1 MFSDQS
7 CVNRTETVHVE
18 PCVSCFYSHPL
29 YGMCVKIFIMNWYI
43 SKSYTATKNTID
55 RRYTE
60 REKLLQLCQLLL
72 VNNCVWR
79 VRLMIHC
86 YHRRSNWWMPVLR
99 GYIVII
105 IIFIHHP
112 RRNHSQL
119 PAQHSP
125 HYSLRLLLSC
135 CLLQSYLH
143 LDFLVKTLCM
153 AADSWM
159 WADTK
164 FSLSFLGKFLFRC
177 QNLCFLSRSSRR
189 SFSHSIFS

>member
-1 MFSDQS
+1 MWNLVFPVFTLTHCMECVWKSSLELVYFKELHSDQEHYWPTIY
-7 CVNRTETVHVE
+7 REGE
-18 PCVSCFYSHPL
+18 AVSVVS
-29 YGMCVKIFIMNWYI
+29 
-43 SKSYTATKNTID
+43 TI
-55 RRYTE
+55 TI
-60 REKLLQLCQLLL
+60 

-143 LDFLVKTLCM
+143 LDFSSEDTLYGCWQLNV
-153 AADSWM
+153 SW
-159 WADTK
+159 
-164 FSLSFLGKFLFRC
+164 
-177 QNLCFLSRSSRR
+177 
-189 SFSHSIFS
+189 H

>member
-18 PCVSCFYSHPL
+18 PCISCFYSHPL

-143 LDFLVKTLCM
+143 LDFSNEDTLYGCWQLNV
-153 AADSWM
+153 SW
-159 WADTK
+159 
-164 FSLSFLGKFLFRC
+164 
-177 QNLCFLSRSSRR
+177 
-189 SFSHSIFS
+189 H